1 MCLFRA
7 SRDGSSFKQ
16 GWQQRPTSLLLT
28 PPPRPQRVVD
38 VAAGIPD
45 ARPAKTRLNYDLA
58 RSQGQAPVARSVE
71 RFNTTVVSSA
81 ARRFR
86 RLLFVRSGGVA
97 SCCISQLVRISVGKN
112 VIVGLECSGR
122 HVTRARVQTPSTSCW
137 GNSVERLSASLKVCC
152 CRASITRFRRIAQLL
167 IFILFTWLNFGQVQ
181 RLPPPCANS
190 LSHCAWPVLWRVVE
204 SCMTSPSIRSK
215 AESTPTLDAADDCL
229 FPKEN
234 VLFRSK
240 TNFSDVCNGSSSIFQ
255 IFGERLETNG
265 DRVRTRLTGR
275 FPSATRTDTFRELLR
290 VVEKLPALTSNA
302 TLRADCYYY
311 YSKAVTQFPLK
322 IRRGTAAKPEV
333 GL

>member
-1 MCLFRA
+1 
-7 SRDGSSFKQ
+7 
-16 GWQQRPTSLLLT
+16 
-28 PPPRPQRVVD
+28 
-38 VAAGIPD
+38 
-45 ARPAKTRLNYDLA
+45 
-58 RSQGQAPVARSVE
+58 
-71 RFNTTVVSSA
+71 
-81 ARRFR
+81 
-86 RLLFVRSGGVA
+86 
-97 SCCISQLVRISVGKN
+97 
-112 VIVGLECSGR
+112 
-122 HVTRARVQTPSTSCW
+122 
-137 GNSVERLSASLKVCC
+137 
-152 CRASITRFRRIAQLL
+152 
-167 IFILFTWLNFGQVQ
+167 
-181 RLPPPCANS
+181 
-190 LSHCAWPVLWRVVE
+190 
-204 SCMTSPSIRSK
+204 MTSPSIRSK

-302 TLRADCYYY
+302 ALTSALTSNATLRADCYYY